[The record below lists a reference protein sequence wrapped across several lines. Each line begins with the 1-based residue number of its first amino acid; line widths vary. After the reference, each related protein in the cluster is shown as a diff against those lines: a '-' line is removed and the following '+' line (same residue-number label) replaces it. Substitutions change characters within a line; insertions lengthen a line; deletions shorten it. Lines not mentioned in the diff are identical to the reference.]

1 MNQELIGILDQTIVL
16 LEQRREDEL
25 KEFLATLHPADL
37 AELLEELE
45 PAERAAVVHLLS
57 DETAAET
64 ISELE
69 VEDQAEILESL
80 GSERAGDILDEMS
93 ADDVADLV
101 GELSQSRADELLDLM
116 EPEDATEVRE
126 LLEYGEDTAGGIMT
140 TEYVA
145 LPGSLT
151 AQQSID
157 ELRRLAPD
165 AESAYYVYVVNEKEQ
180 LLGVL
185 SLRELIVSAPDRPIQ
200 EIMRKSIVSVHVNDD
215 QEEVARVVRKYN
227 LMAVP
232 VVDREEVLCGIITV
246 DDVLDVIEEE
256 ATEDAYRAA
265 GVGAHDEDDA
275 GIWPIIR
282 ARLPWLV
289 GLLFLSML
297 SATVVQSFEGVITS
311 VAVLSVFMTTMAGE
325 SGNAATQALAVVVRG
340 LATGDVERDQIW
352 AVVWRE
358 LRVGLV
364 VGGVCGV
371 VLAVIATIWQGHPWL
386 GLIVGPAMFLNLTLA
401 KATGAF
407 VPFII
412 ERFGFDPAVASGPF
426 IATVTDST
434 SMLIYFGI
442 ASVVIR
448 YVGVV

>member
-1 MNQELIGILDQTIVL
+1 MGILDQTIVL

-69 VEDQAEILESL
+69 VEDQAELLESL

-101 GELSQSRADELLDLM
+101 GELSPSRAGELLDLM

-151 AQQSID
+151 AQQAID

-165 AESAYYVYVVNEKEQ
+165 AESAYYVYVVNEQEQ

-215 QEEVARVVRKYN
+215 QEAVARVVRKYN

-232 VVDREEVLCGIITV
+232 VVDEEEVLCGIITV
-246 DDVLDVIEEE
+246 DDILDVLEEE

-265 GVGAHDEDDA
+265 GVGDHEEDEA

-340 LATGDVERDQIW
+340 LATGDVERDRIW
-352 AVVWRE
+352 AIVWRE

-371 VLAVIATIWQGHPWL
+371 VLAVIATIWQGQPWL

-448 YVGVV
+448 YVGIA